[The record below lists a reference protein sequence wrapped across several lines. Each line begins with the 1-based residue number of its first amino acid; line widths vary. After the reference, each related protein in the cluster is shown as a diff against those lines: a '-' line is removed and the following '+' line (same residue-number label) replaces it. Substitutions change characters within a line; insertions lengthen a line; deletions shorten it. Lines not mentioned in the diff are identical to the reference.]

1 MTQEEKKVNKLLN
14 KVKYKALKLKD
25 GGQLPSFLFKKICLL
40 GFDSSL
46 EEVRFYMD
54 LSNKYLRVK
63 GFYKLYPEYEKIYE
77 DEINALIKER
87 S

>member
-1 MTQEEKKVNKLLN
+1 MTQEERKVNKLLN
-14 KVKYKALKLKD
+14 KVKYNSLKLKD

-40 GFDSSL
+40 GIDSSF

-54 LSNKYLRVK
+54 LSNKYLRVQ
-63 GFYKLYPEYEKIYE
+63 GFYKRYPEYEKIYE
-77 DEINALIKER
+77 DEVNALIKER